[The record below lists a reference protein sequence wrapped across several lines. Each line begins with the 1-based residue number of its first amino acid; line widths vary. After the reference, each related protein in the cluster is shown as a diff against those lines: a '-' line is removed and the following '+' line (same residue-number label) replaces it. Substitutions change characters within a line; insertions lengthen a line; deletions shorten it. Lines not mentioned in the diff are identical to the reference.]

1 MHCLYLILVNILE
14 QDINILKTGLILN
27 TFWSSNPETFQK
39 SVVGE
44 GNEEKR
50 KKDYSEKIVLEA
62 IFVDLATSSTN
73 IFW

>member
-1 MHCLYLILVNILE
+1 MHCLYPILVNILE

-39 SVVGE
+39 CVVGE

-50 KKDYSEKIVLEA
+50 RKKI
-62 IFVDLATSSTN
+62 N
-73 IFW
+73 

>member
-39 SVVGE
+39 SVVGA

-50 KKDYSEKIVLEA
+50 KKKI
-62 IFVDLATSSTN
+62 N
-73 IFW
+73 